1 MKASKEPRQ
10 PIFQETYTFWIR
22 MSEGNLSPAEIR
34 HFFTKRKY
42 RCSSYQ
48 KYLKSKYIYWNTSSA
63 VCDIPCIKYWQPI
76 SAAFPEA
83 RFSILFSILNST
95 TKNIKDVEQRASVKF
110 HGLPLLII
118 GWFWLFETP
127 MSGRNPLLRCFFLF
141 FDSWTG
147 WTGLAFSF

>member
-34 HFFTKRKY
+34 YFFIKRKY
-42 RCSSYQ
+42 RCLSFQ

-83 RFSILFSILNST
+83 RFSILFSFLNWRCRT
-95 TKNIKDVEQRASVKF
+95 QRAPVKF
-110 HGLPLLII
+110 HVLPLLII

-127 MSGRNPLLRCFFLF
+127 MSGRNPLPRCFFLF

-147 WTGLAFSF
+147 WTGLPFSF

>member
-48 KYLKSKYIYWNTSSA
+48 KNLKSKYIYWNTSSA

-95 TKNIKDVEQRASVKF
+95 TKNIKDVEHKE
-110 HGLPLLII
+110 HLLNS
-118 GWFWLFETP
+118 
-127 MSGRNPLLRCFFLF
+127 M
-141 FDSWTG
+141 DSH
-147 WTGLAFSF
+147 F